1 MDKAKAID
9 RFLRR
14 VDRFSQVALIT
25 SEEVQHLFGE
35 EVTRALLQ
43 LEHFLTEN
51 RICSDCGG
59 VCCRDIGCELY
70 ASQFVR
76 CPIHEYRPIACRLH
90 FCSRLDDPYRS
101 IIIELRD
108 VFVGCYRAVDF
119 WTSPNLKSLD
129 SPPFAEAC
137 PQFVASVSPWVSAVR
152 EGRLA
157 PDRAGQ
163 MLCREA
169 ESYRWHR
176 ANGGHDAEYSGA
188 TPRRARQNQN
198 ADPGSAGH
206 SSSAG
211 TSTLSRDLFL

>member
-1 MDKAKAID
+1 MWEDRPDMDKGKAID

-14 VDRFSQVALIT
+14 VDQFSQVALIT
-25 SEEVQHLFGE
+25 GEEVEHLFGE

-70 ASQFVR
+70 ASQFGR

-101 IIIELRD
+101 AIIELRD
-108 VFVGCYRAVDF
+108 VFVGCYGAIDL
-119 WTSPNLKSLD
+119 WDSPNLKSLD
-129 SPPFAEAC
+129 SPPFAEVC
-137 PQFVASVSPWVSAVR
+137 PQFVAGVSSWVNAVR

-169 ESYRWHR
+169 ESYRRGR
-176 ANGGHDAEYSGA
+176 AGRGLDSDRSRAE
-188 TPRRARQNQN
+188 
-198 ADPGSAGH
+198 
-206 SSSAG
+206 SSRTG
-211 TSTLSRDLFL
+211 QD